1 MRGLLL
7 ISSLILTSAPV
18 VADTGSLR
26 AIVSSSNAPPYA
38 LFDESGDLAG
48 GISKD
53 ILEALASRS
62 TLTLNFLPLPRGRV
76 EQWLLRDEAD
86 IACFLSPAW
95 VEQPEL
101 LAWSPSLFT
110 TRQVIVRRSHSP
122 SITQLTDLL
131 GKRVG
136 TDRGFSYPEFD
147 AVFSQR
153 LIIRDDAISLQ
164 SNLMRLQKQRL
175 DAVLTV
181 DRAYEYH
188 QQQFNSEGLLA
199 DPLWTAPDNVYC
211 AINPNRPELASR
223 VQQTLQ
229 LMIDDGT
236 IQRILLRYQPAV
248 RNE

>member
-1 MRGLLL
+1 MRNVMLFCSLLFCLTWPVQALPEINAMAPL
-7 ISSLILTSAPV
+7 IVRERSEFQHQLK
-18 VADTGSLR
+18 VAKKLGIT
-26 AIVSSSNAPPYA
+26 AISV
-38 LFDESGDLAG
+38 DVWW
-48 GISKD
+48 
-53 ILEALASRS
+53 
-62 TLTLNFLPLPRGRV
+62 GRV

-248 RNE
+248 RKE

>member
-1 MRGLLL
+1 M
-7 ISSLILTSAPV
+7 
-18 VADTGSLR
+18 
-26 AIVSSSNAPPYA
+26 
-38 LFDESGDLAG
+38 
-48 GISKD
+48 
-53 ILEALASRS
+53 
-62 TLTLNFLPLPRGRV
+62 

-199 DPLWTAPDNVYC
+199 DPLWTAPDKVYC

-248 RNE
+248 RNEESLPDIAP